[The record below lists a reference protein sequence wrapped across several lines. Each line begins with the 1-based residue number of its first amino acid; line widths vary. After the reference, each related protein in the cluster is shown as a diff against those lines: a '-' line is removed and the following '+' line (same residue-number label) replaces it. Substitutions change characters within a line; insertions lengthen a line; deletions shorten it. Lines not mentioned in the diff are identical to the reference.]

1 MNEEDQIIYIEENCK
16 KLVRCSYSGSY
27 FLHDEEYGEPIEYT
41 EDELI
46 QDGVYL
52 NEYCIQQ

>member
-46 QDGVYL
+46 QDGV
-52 NEYCIQQ
+52 

>member
-1 MNEEDQIIYIEENCK
+1 MNEEEQIIYVEENCQ
-16 KLVRCSYSGSY
+16 KLVHCSYSGSY

-46 QDGVYL
+46 QDGIYL
-52 NEYCIQQ
+52 NEYCERI